1 MGRKGLLVVIS
12 APSGGGKTTVI
23 RRVLASGNGNFKYSI
38 SATTRRIRAG
48 EVDGQD
54 YHFLSLE
61 GFKDKKEQGGFVE
74 WAEVHGNYYATPRK
88 PIEKWLNEGKTVFLD
103 LDVNGGLEVKKDFN
117 DSALLIFIKPPSV
130 ESLVQ
135 RLRGRKTE
143 TQHEIDK
150 RLKRVPEEMHKSQRY
165 DYQILNEDLDNTK
178 TEILEIIRNHNC
190 QH

>member
-61 GFKDKKEQGGFVE
+61 GFKDKKEQGKFVE

-103 LDVNGGLEVKKDFN
+103 LDVNGGLEVKKYFN

>member
-61 GFKDKKEQGGFVE
+61 GFKDKKEQGEFVE

-88 PIEKWLNEGKTVFLD
+88 PIEKWLNKGKTVFLD
-103 LDVNGGLEVKKDFN
+103 LDVNGGLEVKKYFN

>member
-23 RRVLASGNGNFKYSI
+23 RKVLASGNDHFRYSI
-38 SATTRRIRAG
+38 SATTRPLRAG

-61 GFKDKKEQGGFVE
+61 EFKDKKEQGEYVE

-88 PIEKWLNEGKTVFLD
+88 PIEKWLNKGKTVFLD
-103 LDVNGGLEVKKDFN
+103 LDVNGGLEVKKYFN

>member
-23 RRVLASGNGNFKYSI
+23 RKVLASGNGNFRYSI
-38 SATTRRIRAG
+38 SATTRPLRAG

-61 GFKDKKEQGGFVE
+61 EFEDKKEQGEYVE

-103 LDVNGGLEVKKDFN
+103 LDVNGGLEVKEYFN
-117 DSALLIFIKPPSV
+117 DSALLIFIKPPSI

-178 TEILEIIRNHNC
+178 TEILEIIRNH
-190 QH
+190 

>member
-54 YHFLSLE
+54 YYFLSLE
-61 GFKDKKEQGGFVE
+61 GFKDKKEQGEFVE

-103 LDVNGGLEVKKDFN
+103 LDVNGGLEVKKYFN

>member
-12 APSGGGKTTVI
+12 APSGGGNTTVI

-54 YHFLSLE
+54 YLFLSLE
-61 GFKDKKEQGGFVE
+61 GFKDKKEQGEFVE

-178 TEILEIIRNHNC
+178 TEILEIIRSHNC

>member
-61 GFKDKKEQGGFVE
+61 GFKDKKEQGEFVE

-103 LDVNGGLEVKKDFN
+103 LDVNGGLEVKKYFN

>member
-1 MGRKGLLVVIS
+1 MGSKGLLVVIS

-38 SATTRRIRAG
+38 SVTTRRIRAG

-54 YHFLSLE
+54 YYFLSLE
-61 GFKDKKEQGGFVE
+61 GFKDKKEQGEFVE

-88 PIEKWLNEGKTVFLD
+88 PIEEWLNKGKIVFLD
-103 LDVNGGLEVKKDFN
+103 LDVNGGLEVKKYFN

-130 ESLVQ
+130 ESLMQ
-135 RLRGRKTE
+135 RLRDRKTE

-165 DYQILNEDLDNTK
+165 DYQILNEDLANTK
-178 TEILEIIRNHNC
+178 NEILEIIRNHNC

>member
-38 SATTRRIRAG
+38 SVTTRRMRAG

-54 YHFLSLE
+54 YYFLSLE
-61 GFKDKKEQGGFVE
+61 GFKDKKEQGEFVE

-88 PIEKWLNEGKTVFLD
+88 PLEKWLNEGKTVFLD
-103 LDVNGGLEVKKDFN
+103 LDVNGGLEVKKCFN

-178 TEILEIIRNHNC
+178 TEILVIIRSHNC

>member
-23 RRVLASGNGNFKYSI
+23 RKVLASGNGNFRYSI
-38 SATTRRIRAG
+38 SATTRPLRAG

-61 GFKDKKEQGGFVE
+61 GFKDKKEQGEFVE

-88 PIEKWLNEGKTVFLD
+88 PIEKWLNKGKTVFLD
-103 LDVNGGLEVKKDFN
+103 LDVNGGLEVKKYFN

>member
-1 MGRKGLLVVIS
+1 M
-12 APSGGGKTTVI
+12 
-23 RRVLASGNGNFKYSI
+23 
-38 SATTRRIRAG
+38 
-48 EVDGQD
+48 
-54 YHFLSLE
+54 
-61 GFKDKKEQGGFVE
+61 
-74 WAEVHGNYYATPRK
+74 
-88 PIEKWLNEGKTVFLD
+88 
-103 LDVNGGLEVKKDFN
+103 DVNGGLEVKKYFN

-150 RLKRVPEEMHKSQRY
+150 RLKRVPEEMHKSPRY

>member
-1 MGRKGLLVVIS
+1 MGSKGLLVVIS

-54 YHFLSLE
+54 YYFLSLE
-61 GFKDKKEQGGFVE
+61 GFKDKRERGEFVE

-88 PIEKWLNEGKTVFLD
+88 PIENWLNKGKTVFLD
-103 LDVNGGLEVKKDFN
+103 LDVNGGLEVKKHFN

-135 RLRGRKTE
+135 RLRDRKTE

-165 DYQILNEDLDNTK
+165 DYQILNEDLANTK
-178 TEILEIIRNHNC
+178 TEILAIIRNHNC

>member
-1 MGRKGLLVVIS
+1 
-12 APSGGGKTTVI
+12 
-23 RRVLASGNGNFKYSI
+23 
-38 SATTRRIRAG
+38 
-48 EVDGQD
+48 
-54 YHFLSLE
+54 
-61 GFKDKKEQGGFVE
+61 
-74 WAEVHGNYYATPRK
+74 
-88 PIEKWLNEGKTVFLD
+88 
-103 LDVNGGLEVKKDFN
+103 LDVNGGLEVKKYFN

-178 TEILEIIRNHNC
+178 TQILEIISNHNC

>member
-61 GFKDKKEQGGFVE
+61 GFKDKKEQGEFVE

>member
-61 GFKDKKEQGGFVE
+61 GFKDKKEQSEFVE

>member
-23 RRVLASGNGNFKYSI
+23 RRVLASGNDNFKYSI

-48 EVDGQD
+48 EVDEQD
-54 YHFLSLE
+54 YYFLSLE
-61 GFKDKKEQGGFVE
+61 GFKDKKEQGEFVE

-88 PIEKWLNEGKTVFLD
+88 PIEKWLNKGKTVFLD
-103 LDVNGGLEVKKDFN
+103 LDVNGGLEVKKYFN

>member
-54 YHFLSLE
+54 YLLLSLE
-61 GFKDKKEQGGFVE
+61 GFKDKKEQGKFVE

-103 LDVNGGLEVKKDFN
+103 LDVNGGLEVKKYFN

-150 RLKRVPEEMHKSQRY
+150 RLKRVPEEMHKSPRY

>member
-61 GFKDKKEQGGFVE
+61 GFKDKKEQGKFVE

-103 LDVNGGLEVKKDFN
+103 LDVNGGLEVKKYFN

-135 RLRGRKTE
+135 RLKGRKTE

>member
-54 YHFLSLE
+54 YHFLSLA
-61 GFKDKKEQGGFVE
+61 GFKDKKEQGKFVE

-103 LDVNGGLEVKKDFN
+103 LDVNGGLEVKKYFN

>member
-23 RRVLASGNGNFKYSI
+23 RKVLASGNGNFRYSI
-38 SATTRRIRAG
+38 SATTRPLRAG

-61 GFKDKKEQGGFVE
+61 EFEDKKEQGEYVE
-74 WAEVHGNYYATPRK
+74 WAEVHGNYYATPRT

-103 LDVNGGLEVKKDFN
+103 LDVNGGLEVKEYFN
-117 DSALLIFIKPPSV
+117 DSALLIFIKPPSI

-135 RLRGRKTE
+135 RLRSRKTE

>member
-23 RRVLASGNGNFKYSI
+23 RKVLASGNGNFRYSI
-38 SATTRRIRAG
+38 SATTRPLRAG

-61 GFKDKKEQGGFVE
+61 KFEDKKEQGEYVE

-103 LDVNGGLEVKKDFN
+103 LDVNGGLEVKEYFN
-117 DSALLIFIKPPSV
+117 DSALLIFIKPPSI

-135 RLRGRKTE
+135 RLRSRKTE

>member
-23 RRVLASGNGNFKYSI
+23 RKVLASGNDHFRYSI
-38 SATTRRIRAG
+38 SATTRPLRAG

-61 GFKDKKEQGGFVE
+61 EFKDKKEQGEYVE

-88 PIEKWLNEGKTVFLD
+88 PIEKWLNKGKTVFLD
-103 LDVNGGLEVKKDFN
+103 LDVKGGLEVKKYFN

>member
-61 GFKDKKEQGGFVE
+61 GFKDKKEQGEFVE
-74 WAEVHGNYYATPRK
+74 WAEVHGDYYATPRK

-103 LDVNGGLEVKKDFN
+103 LDVNGGLEVKKYFN

>member
-23 RRVLASGNGNFKYSI
+23 RKVLASGNDHFRYSI
-38 SATTRRIRAG
+38 SATTRPLRTG

-61 GFKDKKEQGGFVE
+61 EFKDKKEQGEYVE
-74 WAEVHGNYYATPRK
+74 WAEVHDNYYATPRK

-103 LDVNGGLEVKKDFN
+103 LDVNGGLEVKEYFN
-117 DSALLIFIKPPSV
+117 DSALLIFIKPPSI
-130 ESLVQ
+130 ESLEQ
-135 RLRGRKTE
+135 RLKGRKTE

>member
-61 GFKDKKEQGGFVE
+61 GFKDKKEQGKFVE

>member
-1 MGRKGLLVVIS
+1 MGKKGLLVVIS

-54 YHFLSLE
+54 YYFLSLE
-61 GFKDKKEQGGFVE
+61 GFKDKKEQGEFVE

-88 PIEKWLNEGKTVFLD
+88 PIEKWLNKGKTVFLD
-103 LDVNGGLEVKKDFN
+103 LDVNGGLEVKKYFN

-178 TEILEIIRNHNC
+178 TEILEIVRNHNC

>member
-61 GFKDKKEQGGFVE
+61 GFKDKKEQGKFVE
-74 WAEVHGNYYATPRK
+74 CAEVHGNYYATPRK

-103 LDVNGGLEVKKDFN
+103 LDVNGGLEVKKYFN

>member
-54 YHFLSLE
+54 YYFLSLE
-61 GFKDKKEQGGFVE
+61 GFKDKKEQGEFVE

-88 PIEKWLNEGKTVFLD
+88 PIEKWLNKGKTVFLD
-103 LDVNGGLEVKKDFN
+103 LDVNGGLEVKKYFN

>member
-54 YHFLSLE
+54 YYFLSLE
-61 GFKDKKEQGGFVE
+61 GFKDKKEQGEFVE

-88 PIEKWLNEGKTVFLD
+88 PIAKWLNKGKTVFLD
-103 LDVNGGLEVKKDFN
+103 LDVNGGLEVKKYFN

-130 ESLVQ
+130 ESLAQ

>member
-61 GFKDKKEQGGFVE
+61 GFKDKKEQGKFVE

-103 LDVNGGLEVKKDFN
+103 LDVNGGLEVKKYFN

-165 DYQILNEDLDNTK
+165 DYQILNEDLDNIK

>member
-61 GFKDKKEQGGFVE
+61 GFKDKKEQGEFVE
-74 WAEVHGNYYATPRK
+74 WAEVHGNYYATPRT
-88 PIEKWLNEGKTVFLD
+88 PIEKWLNGGKTVFLD
-103 LDVNGGLEVKKDFN
+103 LDVTGGLEVKRYFN

>member
-61 GFKDKKEQGGFVE
+61 GFKDKKEQGKFVE

-103 LDVNGGLEVKKDFN
+103 LDVNGGLEVKKYFN

-178 TEILEIIRNHNC
+178 TEILGIIRNHNC

>member
-54 YHFLSLE
+54 YYFLSLE
-61 GFKDKKEQGGFVE
+61 GFKDKKEQGEFVE

-88 PIEKWLNEGKTVFLD
+88 PIEKWLNKGKTVFLD
-103 LDVNGGLEVKKDFN
+103 LDVNGGLEVKKYFN

-150 RLKRVPEEMHKSQRY
+150 RLKRVPEEIHKSQRY

>member
-23 RRVLASGNGNFKYSI
+23 RKVLASGNGNFRYSI
-38 SATTRRIRAG
+38 SATTRPLRAG

-61 GFKDKKEQGGFVE
+61 EFKDKKEQGEYVE

-103 LDVNGGLEVKKDFN
+103 LDVNGGLEVKEYFN
-117 DSALLIFIKPPSV
+117 DSALLIFIKPPSI

-150 RLKRVPEEMHKSQRY
+150 RLKRVPEEMQKSQRY

>member
-23 RRVLASGNGNFKYSI
+23 RKVLVSGNGNFRYSI
-38 SATTRRIRAG
+38 SATTRPLRAG

-61 GFKDKKEQGGFVE
+61 EFKDKKEQGEYVE

-103 LDVNGGLEVKKDFN
+103 LDVNGGLEVKEYFN
-117 DSALLIFIKPPSV
+117 DSALLIFIKPPSI

-150 RLKRVPEEMHKSQRY
+150 RLKRVPEEMQKSQRY